1 MRNAITKLKIPTL
14 LGLGIIILGI
24 TIGVYLVAR
33 EQVFLSQATP
43 NLTAQNITVTNITKD
58 SVVIS
63 WQTNSPASSF
73 ITYGQTT
80 PNEQTGLDDRDNKPR
95 STHYVTL
102 KNLLPQ
108 TKYQFR
114 ISSGKIT
121 SDVLTFETAKPLT
134 NQTGAAPIIGSV
146 LDNNTPLEE
155 GIVYLS
161 IPEATTQSALIKSGG
176 NFLIPLSEIR
186 KADLSDYQLAEG
198 TVAKLTV
205 QSDKDEANVLFNLQ
219 PNSTPLPVIKL
230 GQNIDLTTPEET
242 PQPSPSTKDLD
253 KYDLNGDGKIN
264 AADNAIILKN
274 FGKSPKN
281 ERSSP
286 TDKKADINTD
296 GVVNQ
301 KDLDLMSQKL
311 TELGSQ

>member
-14 LGLGIIILGI
+14 LGLGVIILGI
-24 TIGVYLVAR
+24 AIGVYLVAR

-230 GQNIDLTTPEET
+230 GQNIDLTTSEKAPLSNLSE
-242 PQPSPSTKDLD
+242 QDLN

-264 AADNAIILKN
+264 AADNAIILQN

>member
-80 PNEQTGLDDRDNKPR
+80 PNEQTSLDDRDNKPR

-161 IPEATTQSALIKSGG
+161 IPEATTESALIKSGG

-186 KADLSDYQLAEG
+186 KVDLSDYQLIED

-205 QSDKDEANVLFNLQ
+205 QSDKGEASALIKL
-219 PNSTPLPVIKL
+219 PTSSPLPPIKL
-230 GQNIDLTTPEET
+230 GQNIDLTTSEKAPLSNLSE
-242 PQPSPSTKDLD
+242 QDLN

-264 AADNAIILKN
+264 AADNAIILQN
-274 FGKSPKN
+274 FGNPPSGGSKN
-281 ERSSP
+281 
-286 TDKKADINTD
+286 KKADINTD

-301 KDLDLMSQKL
+301 KDLDLMSRKL